1 MGYRISIQYYGLKG
15 KWGKV
20 QEDLV
25 HITMIQIQKEVFKK
39 IEIKI
44 YSDSGGGIQEHQKF
58 RFIYCDS
65 DSEESIQGGRNSD
78 LSSVTV
84 I

>member
-1 MGYRISIQYYGLKG
+1 
-15 KWGKV
+15 
-20 QEDLV
+20 
-25 HITMIQIQKEVFKK
+25 MIQIQKEVFKK

-58 RFIYCDS
+58 RFIYSDS
-65 DSEESIQGGRNSD
+65 DLEESIQGGRNSD

-84 I
+84 IQIQKEVFKDIEIQISLP